1 MKIEYLWLLGAIVL
15 LVIIII
21 NTGKS
26 KTDLS
31 SITEDDILTALKDGH
46 RVTAVKYYRIVHGVG
61 LKEAKDAV
69 DRMAKTL

>member
-1 MKIEYLWLLGAIVL
+1 MRIEYLWLLGAIVL
-15 LVIIII
+15 LIIVMF

-31 SITEDDILTALKDGH
+31 SITEDDILTVLKDGR
-46 RVTAVKYYRIVHGVG
+46 RVTAIKYYRIVHGVG

>member
-1 MKIEYLWLLGAIVL
+1 MRIEYLWLLGAIVL
-15 LVIIII
+15 LIIVMF

-31 SITEDDILTALKDGH
+31 SITEDDILTVLKDGR